1 MSGDIAVESAPGE
14 GSVFSFAATFE
25 RATRASKIMRTFE
38 GLRMLVVDDTPSAR
52 EALSNIVRVF
62 QATSSAA
69 ASGQEAL
76 DMLTRA
82 ADEGA
87 PFDVV
92 LLDVHMPVMDG
103 VETVRELRRLELGKG
118 KTRVVALTASSHPDE
133 LDRLLTYGFDRVLT
147 KPLRFHELFGELE
160 TLGEEVQP

>member
-1 MSGDIAVESAPGE
+1 MRVEARICMSDARFSGGAESPPP
-14 GSVFSFAATFE
+14 
-25 RATRASKIMRTFE
+25 TRSLRVLLAEDDPASQELALFL
-38 GLRMLVVDDTPSAR
+38 LRSRGHEVVMFDNGRD
-52 EALSNIVRVF
+52 
-62 QATSSAA
+62 
-69 ASGQEAL
+69 AL
-76 DMLTRA
+76 DAWVR
-82 ADEGA
+82 GA
-87 PFDVV
+87 FDVV